1 MFDTATDLISE
12 LLTGAVESLDIPEH
26 LQSAAVREYERVG
39 NWLAAHADPGGQGW
53 LIYPQGSFRL
63 GTVVLPEGRDHYDLD
78 AVCLRSIDKDDT
90 SHVKLKLEVGQVLT
104 NYVGAQDDAPG
115 APTGCEER
123 KRCWTLSYPVAF
135 HLDVLPA
142 IPNPDGLPT
151 GILLTDKKLH
161 TWQHSDPIAYG
172 NWFKAKMEQEFVQ
185 KRMRLAE
192 AARTPPEQIPESSVK
207 TTLQRVVQ
215 VLKVHRNQFFA
226 DDLERRPASILL
238 TTLAAH
244 VYKGEQDLTEAVRE
258 TVELMQNQVERE
270 DGRWLVP
277 NPVEPREN
285 FADKWNEDPRRPHL
299 FFAWLAQ
306 LDSDLREAT
315 ERSGMGIDKVAV
327 RLAESFGSQPI
338 EKAASRLGEALR
350 TERERGRLGFATTTG
365 LLSGAGAMRVK
376 PHDFYGGIRAR

>member
-12 LLTGAVESLDIPEH
+12 LLTGAVESLDIPDH
-26 LQSAAVREYERVG
+26 LQSAAVREYEHVG

-78 AVCLRSIDKDDT
+78 AVCLRSVDKEST
-90 SHVKLKLEVGQVLT
+90 SQVKLKLEVGQVLA
-104 NYVGAQDDAPG
+104 NYVRAHDDAPG

-123 KRCWTLSYPVAF
+123 KRCWTLSYPIAF

-142 IPNPDGLPT
+142 IPNPDGT
-151 GILLTDKKLH
+151 STAILLTDKKLRA
-161 TWQHSDPIAYG
+161 WQHSDPIAYG
-172 NWFKAKMEQEFVQ
+172 NWFRAQMEQEFIQ
-185 KRMRLAE
+185 KRTRLAE
-192 AARTPPEQIPESSVK
+192 AARTPPEKIPESSVK

-226 DDLERRPASILL
+226 NDLERRPASILL
-238 TTLAAH
+238 TTLAAR
-244 VYKGEQDLTEAVRE
+244 VYRGEQDLTEAVGE
-258 TVELMQNQVERE
+258 TVELMQSQVERE
-270 DGRWLVP
+270 NGRWLVL

-285 FADKWNEDPRRPHL
+285 FADKWNEDPSRARL

-306 LDSDLREAT
+306 LDSDLREAQ
-315 ERSGMGIDKVAV
+315 ERNSMGIGKVAM
-327 RLAESFGSQPI
+327 RLAESFGAQPI
-338 EKAASRLGEALR
+338 EKAASRLGETLR
-350 TERERGRLGFATTTG
+350 TERERGRMGFAATSG

-376 PHDFYGGIRAR
+376 NHDFYGGRRAR